1 MIYQIQADSNEINTK
16 NVIDWL
22 TAFDTI
28 IKPKRIELG
37 AYYDG
42 LNQIVKQGAVKDR
55 PNYSINVN
63 MAKYITDVVTGYTF
77 GKPITYAT
85 NNQGI
90 TATMDLIDH
99 INKSCKVDEIDF
111 NVAGDMSAYGIGYQ
125 MVLVKEGLEPIE
137 DRIVLKRLEPEH
149 TFFVTDNTILR
160 NPLCAV
166 YYYNYWENK
175 QPKTRVYVYDKENLY
190 IFDGYDTNV
199 MLTST
204 EPHNMGYIPILQCL
218 NNDDAFGDYQ
228 QITGLLDA
236 LSLAISN
243 NTDNLQSIANA
254 ILAVSG
260 GTLSKEQLDL
270 INQEKTMNLPVG
282 AKAEWIIKNIN
293 PEAEKM
299 QLENLLDFIFQ
310 ISQVPDLTDDAFG
323 GNQSGVAMQFKLWGI
338 DQLWATKVRK
348 YTQTIYDRL
357 KIFLHLLQYKVT
369 TQVELSNDIELTFY
383 KNLPSGK
390 SDEYAMVQALK
401 GVVSD
406 KTLLSNISIVK
417 DVDAELEQ
425 IKTEREEEADSY
437 GFNNNGA
444 LNNDEQ

>member
-1 MIYQIQADSNEINTK
+1 MIYQIQADNNEINTR
-16 NVIDWL
+16 NVQDWL
-22 TAFDTI
+22 TAFKTMI
-28 IKPKRIELG
+28 QPKRIELG

-42 LNQIVKQGAVKDR
+42 LNQIIKQGAVKDR

-77 GKPITYAT
+77 GKPVTYST
-85 NNQGI
+85 NNQN
-90 TATMDLIDH
+90 TQKAMDYIDR
-99 INKSCKVDEIDF
+99 INQSCKVDEIDF
-111 NVAGDMSAYGIGYQ
+111 NVAGDMSCYGIGYQ
-125 MVLVKEGLEPIE
+125 MVLVKEGTEPIE

-149 TFFVTDNTILR
+149 TFFVTDNTILK
-160 NPLCAV
+160 NPLCAI
-166 YYYNYWENK
+166 YFYNYLENK
-175 QPKTRVYVYDKENLY
+175 QVKTRVYVYDKENLH
-190 IFDGYDTNV
+190 IFDGYDTNII
-199 MLTST
+199 LTSS
-204 EPHNMGYIPILQCL
+204 EPHNMGQIPILQSL

-260 GTLSKEQLDL
+260 GTLQEEQIKAINESKVANMP
-270 INQEKTMNLPVG
+270 IG
-282 AKAEWIIKNIN
+282 AKMEWIIKNIN
-293 PEAEKM
+293 PEAERM
-299 QLENLLDFIFQ
+299 QLDNLLNFIFQ
-310 ISQVPDLTDDAFG
+310 ISQVPDLTDEAFG

-357 KIFLHLLQYKVT
+357 KIFLHLLQYKVK

-425 IKTEREEEADSY
+425 IKTEKEEDLDSY

-444 LNNDEQ
+444 INEQ

>member
-1 MIYQIQADSNEINTK
+1 MIYQIQADNNEINTR
-16 NVIDWL
+16 NVQDWL
-22 TAFDTI
+22 TAFKTMI
-28 IKPKRIELG
+28 QPKRIKLG

-42 LNQIVKQGAVKDR
+42 LNQIIKQGAVKDR

-63 MAKYITDVVTGYTF
+63 MAKYISDVVTGYTF
-77 GKPITYAT
+77 GKPVTYST
-85 NNQGI
+85 NNQNTQKAMEYI
-90 TATMDLIDH
+90 KH
-99 INKSCKVDEIDF
+99 INKSCKVEEIDF
-111 NVAGDMSAYGIGYQ
+111 NVAGDMSCYGVGYQ

-160 NPLCAV
+160 NPLCAI
-166 YYYNYWENK
+166 YYYNYLENK
-175 QPKTRVYVYDKENLY
+175 QKKTRVYVYDKENLH
-190 IFDGYDTNV
+190 IFDGYDTNII
-199 MLTST
+199 LTSS
-204 EPHNMGYIPILQCL
+204 EPHNMGQIPILQSL
-218 NNDDAFGDYQ
+218 NNDDVFGDYQ

-260 GTLSKEQLDL
+260 GTL
-270 INQEKTMNLPVG
+270 QEKQIKAINESKVANMPIG
-282 AKAEWIIKNIN
+282 AKMEWIIKNIN

-299 QLENLLDFIFQ
+299 QLDNLLNFIFQ
-310 ISQVPDLTDDAFG
+310 ISQVPDLTDEAFG

-383 KNLPSGK
+383 KNLPGGK

-401 GVVSD
+401 GVVSN

-417 DVDAELEQ
+417 DVDAELKQ
-425 IKTEREEEADSY
+425 IKTEKEEDLDSY

-444 LNNDEQ
+444 INEQ

>member
-1 MIYQIQADSNEINTK
+1 MIYQIQADNNEINIK
-16 NVIDWL
+16 NVQDWL
-22 TAFDTI
+22 TAFKTI
-28 IKPKRIELG
+28 IQPKRIELG

-42 LNQIVKQGAVKDR
+42 LNQIIKQGAVKNR

-77 GKPITYAT
+77 GKPVTYST
-85 NNQGI
+85 NNQNI
-90 TATMDLIDH
+90 LKTMEYIDR
-99 INKSCKVDEIDF
+99 INKSCKVEEVDF
-111 NVAGDMSAYGIGYQ
+111 NIAGDMSCYGVGYQ
-125 MVLVKEGLEPIE
+125 MILVKEGLEPIE
-137 DRIVLKRLEPEH
+137 NRIVLKRLEPEH
-149 TFFVTDNTILR
+149 TFFVTDNTILK
-160 NPLCAV
+160 NPLCAI
-166 YYYNYWENK
+166 YFYNYFENK
-175 QPKTRVYVYDKENLY
+175 QVKTRVYVYDKENLY
-190 IFDGYDTNV
+190 IFDGYDTNII
-199 MLTST
+199 LTSS
-204 EPHNMGYIPILQCL
+204 EPHNMGQIPILQSL

-236 LSLAISN
+236 LSLAVSN
-243 NTDNLQSIANA
+243 NTDDLQSIANA

-260 GTLSKEQLDL
+260 AVLNDSQIEL
-270 INQEKTMNLPVG
+270 INTQKLANMPLGADMKWVVKDLNQEATKDHIERMLN
-282 AKAEWIIKNIN
+282 
-293 PEAEKM
+293 
-299 QLENLLDFIFQ
+299 FIFQ
-310 ISQVPDLTDDAFG
+310 ISQVPDLTDEAFG

-401 GVVSD
+401 GVVSN
-406 KTLLSNISIVK
+406 KTLLSNVSIVK
-417 DVDAELEQ
+417 DVDAEMEQ
-425 IKTEREEEADSY
+425 LKIEREEDLDSY

-444 LNNDEQ
+444 INEQ